1 MELKFCL
8 LVMFN
13 FLIQYIL
20 TIKKY
25 IVKNQFLLVKH
36 KVLFNLPPQVLI
48 MLIFIL
54 IFALTFHEFGHAYV
68 AHLCGDDTAKNA
80 GRMTLNPI
88 VHLDLFGSIMLLIAG
103 FGYAKPVPV
112 NSNNYRVHNADFY
125 IALAGPLM
133 NLLLGVG
140 AAVLFS
146 YLERN
151 NLSSIVGF
159 PLLELLYL
167 FIFINFNLCLFNLIP
182 LGPLD
187 GISVLPHF
195 LPVDL
200 KIRFQRWNYRYGSQ
214 ALMGLVM
221 ISMFL
226 PGFSAFSWIT
236 YISKNMINRLL

>member
-1 MELKFCL
+1 ML
-8 LVMFN
+8 LS
-13 FLIQYIL
+13 
-20 TIKKY
+20 
-25 IVKNQFLLVKH
+25 
-36 KVLFNLPPQVLI
+36 LPPQVMI
-48 MLIFIL
+48 ILIFSL

-80 GRMTLNPI
+80 GRMSLNPF
-88 VHLDLFGSIMLLIAG
+88 VHLDLLGSLMLLIVG

-112 NSNNYRVHNADFY
+112 NSKNYHVRNADFY
-125 IALAGPLM
+125 IASAGPLM
-133 NLLLGVG
+133 NLLLGVI
-140 AAVLFS
+140 ASFLFIFLS
-146 YLERN
+146 KN
-151 NLSSIVGF
+151 NLSSIAGV

-200 KIRFQRWNYRYGSQ
+200 KIRFQNWNYRYGSQ

-221 ISMFL
+221 FSIFL

-236 YISKNMINRLL
+236 SISKSMISGLL